1 MRTYY
6 KSYPKRIEFTRWPDE
21 IDGLPEELEKAD
33 LILITHDHKD
43 HCKRVTVDRL
53 ARPDTLIV
61 APKRCVKT
69 LGKGIKVIGQGE
81 EITYGDIKI
90 KVVEAYN
97 FKQTSFPKKIWHR
110 KGNGVGYVLTLE
122 GKTIYHAGD
131 TDFIPEMRELGGYR
145 YSFNSCDYYNCY
157 LIYCQSYVRV
167 PLCKITAFHPL
178 PEGRRLPGGLVKI
191 F

>member
-1 MRTYY
+1 MAVSIRWFPPSWFQIKTKQKIIYIDPAYLRTYY

-33 LILITHDHKD
+33 LILLTHDHKD

-69 LGKGIKVIGQGE
+69 LGKGIKVIEQGE

-90 KVVEAYN
+90 KAVEAYN
-97 FKQTSFPKKIWHR
+97 LKQTSCSQMTYGARGTRP
-110 KGNGVGYVLTLE
+110 Y
-122 GKTIYHAGD
+122 
-131 TDFIPEMRELGGYR
+131 
-145 YSFNSCDYYNCY
+145 
-157 LIYCQSYVRV
+157 
-167 PLCKITAFHPL
+167 
-178 PEGRRLPGGLVKI
+178 
-191 F
+191 